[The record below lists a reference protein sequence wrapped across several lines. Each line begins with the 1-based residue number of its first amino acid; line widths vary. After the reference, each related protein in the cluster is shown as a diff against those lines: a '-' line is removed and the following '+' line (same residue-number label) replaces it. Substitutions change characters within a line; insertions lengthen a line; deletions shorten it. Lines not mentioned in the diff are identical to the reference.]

1 MFSFERAFQAAR
13 SHRETR
19 IRAQALFRRKN
30 CRPER
35 TRLKRAHGAY
45 LKLAT
50 HGAEAAERAA
60 MRPAPKI
67 RPEKQRPEAAQPTR
81 MQSYFK

>member
-1 MFSFERAFQAAR
+1 MATPEEYQAKAA
-13 SHRETR
+13 ETLVQLGE
-19 IRAQALFRRKN
+19 AKTES
-30 CRPER
+30 ER

-60 MRPAPKI
+60 MKPAPKI
-67 RPEKQRPEAAQPTR
+67 RPEKQPAESQQPTR

>member
-1 MFSFERAFQAAR
+1 MATPEEYQAKAAATLVELSEAKSESER
-13 SHRETR
+13 S
-19 IRAQALFRRKN
+19 
-30 CRPER
+30 
-35 TRLKRAHGAY
+35 RLKRAHGAY
-45 LKLAT
+45 QKLAT

-67 RPEKQRPEAAQPTR
+67 KPEKQAPESTQSTR